1 MASPAALVATLLDD
15 ESKATPITALTRDV
29 YDDWLK
35 AQPAPRRAWVAASGF
50 RAQPGSF
57 CLLPGEG
64 GALEEV
70 LLVIDGDEPIWS
82 FAGLPTGLPAGVY
95 RLDQGMRP
103 GAASRAALGWALG
116 SYAFTRYKSNGRELA
131 RLVWPKA
138 ADRDQVTH
146 TAEAIALVRDLV
158 NTPANDMGPAQ
169 LAEAARALAK
179 QHRGKCSVIVGDT
192 LLKRNYPAIHAVGRA
207 AAEEPRLIDMRWG
220 TKGPKVTLVGK
231 GVCFDSG
238 GLDLKPAAGMKL
250 MKKDMGGAAHVLGL
264 ASLIMAEKLPLRLRV
279 LIPAVENA
287 VSGNAFR
294 PLDVLQTR
302 KGLTVEV
309 GNTDAEGR
317 LILCDALAEADS
329 EKPDLLI
336 DFATLTGAAR
346 VALGPDL
353 PAMFCNDDKLA
364 GVILRQGAAEGDP
377 VWRLPLFK
385 GYRQGLDSKVA
396 DLNNISNSPYGGA
409 ITAALFLEQF
419 VNPGTRWVHFDV
431 MAWNVATRAGRPEGG
446 EAMGLRAVYAAIVEL
461 TRRGP
466 ARKA

>member
-1 MASPAALVATLLDD
+1 LACTDYLVADD
-15 ESKATPITALTRDV
+15 HAAAGAIPISLQTRQT

-35 AQPAPRRAWVAASGF
+35 AQPAPRRAWLAASGF
-50 RAQPGSF
+50 KAQAGGF
-57 CLLPGEG
+57 CLLPGDG
-64 GALEEV
+64 GGLEEV
-70 LLVIDGDEPIWS
+70 LVVIDPDEPIWS
-82 FAGLPTGLPAGVY
+82 FAGLPTALPPGSY
-95 RLDQGMRP
+95 RLDHGMRP
-103 GAASRAALGWALG
+103 AAASRAALGWCLG
-116 SYAFTRYKSNGRELA
+116 CYAFTRYKANGRDYA
-131 RLVWPKA
+131 RLVWPKSADA
-138 ADRDQVTH
+138 AQVTH

-158 NTPANDMGPAQ
+158 NTPANDMGPAE

-179 QHRGKCSVIVGDT
+179 QHRAKCTVIVGDA
-192 LLKRNYPAIHAVGRA
+192 LLKRNYPAVHAVGRA
-207 AAEEPRLIDMRWG
+207 ATAEPRLIDLRWG
-220 TKGPKVTLVGK
+220 SRGPKVTLVGK

-264 ASLIMAEKLPLRLRV
+264 ASLIMAEQLPVQLRV
-279 LIPAVENA
+279 LVPAVENA
-287 VSGNAFR
+287 VAGNAFR

-329 EKPDLLI
+329 EKPDLLV

-353 PAMFCNDDKLA
+353 PALFSNDDKLA
-364 GVILRQGAAEGDP
+364 GLLLRSGASEGDP

-396 DLNNISNSPYGGA
+396 DLNNISNSPYAGA
-409 ITAALFLEQF
+409 ITAALFLENF
-419 VNPGTRWVHFDV
+419 VSASTRWAHFDV
-431 MAWNVATRAGRPEGG
+431 MAWNVAPRPGRPEGG

-461 TRRGP
+461 ARRSPG
-466 ARKA
+466 KKD

>member
-1 MASPAALVATLLDD
+1 MASTAYLVADD
-15 ESKATPITALTRDV
+15 EAHADEATPIAAVTREA
-29 YDDWLK
+29 YEDWLK
-35 AQPAPRRAWVAASGF
+35 DREAPQRNWISASGF
-50 RAQPGSF
+50 RAQPGAF
-57 CLLPGEG
+57 CLLPGEN
-64 GALEEV
+64 GALAQV
-70 LLVIDGDEPIWS
+70 LLVIDGEEAIWS
-82 FAGLPTGLPAGVY
+82 FAGLPAALPPGVY
-95 RLDQGMRP
+95 RLDQGLRP
-103 GAASRAALGWALG
+103 GLASRAALGWALG
-116 SYAFTRYKSNGRELA
+116 SYSFTRYKENPREYPC
-131 RLVWPKA
+131 LVWPKS
-138 ADRDQVTH
+138 ADRDQVSH
-146 TAEAIALVRDLV
+146 TAEAIGLVRDLV
-158 NTPANDMGPAQ
+158 NTPAADMGPAQ
-169 LAEAARALAK
+169 LAEAARELAK
-179 QHRGKCSVIVGDT
+179 RHRGKCTVLVGDT

-207 AAEEPRLIDMRWG
+207 AAEEPRLIDLRWG

-279 LIPAVENA
+279 LVPAVENA

-317 LILCDALAEADS
+317 LILCDALAEADG

-353 PAMFCNDDKLA
+353 PALFSNDDKLA
-364 GVILRQGAAEGDP
+364 GLILRHSAAEGDP

-385 GYRQGLDSKVA
+385 GYRPGLESKVA

-409 ITAALFLEQF
+409 ITAALFLENF
-419 VNPGTRWVHFDV
+419 VSPGTPWAHIDI
-431 MAWNVATRAGRPEGG
+431 MAWNIATRPGRPEGG

-461 TRRGP
+461 TRRSSKKG
-466 ARKA
+466 

>member
-82 FAGLPTGLPAGVY
+82 FAGLPTGLPPGVY

-179 QHRGKCSVIVGDT
+179 QHRGKCSVIVGDA

-207 AAEEPRLIDMRWG
+207 AAEEPRLIDLRWG
-220 TKGPKVTLVGK
+220 
-231 GVCFDSG
+231 
-238 GLDLKPAAGMKL
+238 
-250 MKKDMGGAAHVLGL
+250 
-264 ASLIMAEKLPLRLRV
+264 
-279 LIPAVENA
+279 
-287 VSGNAFR
+287 
-294 PLDVLQTR
+294 
-302 KGLTVEV
+302 
-309 GNTDAEGR
+309 
-317 LILCDALAEADS
+317 
-329 EKPDLLI
+329 
-336 DFATLTGAAR
+336 
-346 VALGPDL
+346 
-353 PAMFCNDDKLA
+353 
-364 GVILRQGAAEGDP
+364 
-377 VWRLPLFK
+377 
-385 GYRQGLDSKVA
+385 
-396 DLNNISNSPYGGA
+396 
-409 ITAALFLEQF
+409 
-419 VNPGTRWVHFDV
+419 
-431 MAWNVATRAGRPEGG
+431 
-446 EAMGLRAVYAAIVEL
+446 
-461 TRRGP
+461 
-466 ARKA
+466 